1 MEACV
6 RCTKYRPSPI
16 PSGGL
21 EIPIVLVI
29 KKEDSTEG
37 TFEKTEDLLLLTTK
51 SYYIEP
57 DKIVAKNQ
65 QIDDTDFEVEYVP
78 ETALSQEE
86 VIMET
91 QETQVV
97 PETQD
102 IGNTQI
108 IPETQN
114 IIIIDDD

>member
-37 TFEKTEDLLLLTTK
+37 TFEKTEDLLLKVTTLNRIK
-51 SYYIEP
+51 LLL
-57 DKIVAKNQ
+57 KINR
-65 QIDDTDFEVEYVP
+65 
-78 ETALSQEE
+78 
-86 VIMET
+86 
-91 QETQVV
+91 
-97 PETQD
+97 
-102 IGNTQI
+102 
-108 IPETQN
+108 
-114 IIIIDDD
+114 